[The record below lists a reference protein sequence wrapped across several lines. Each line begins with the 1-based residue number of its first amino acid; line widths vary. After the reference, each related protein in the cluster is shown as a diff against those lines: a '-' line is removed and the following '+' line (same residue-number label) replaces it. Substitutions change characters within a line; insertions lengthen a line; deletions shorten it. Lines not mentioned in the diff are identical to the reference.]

1 MGSSYDDVY
10 DLSLRDPEGF
20 WSEAARE
27 IDWIETWDRV
37 IDLSNAPFCRW
48 LSVAC

>member
-27 IDWIETWDRV
+27 IDANTLTLQYLDAPGH
-37 IDLSNAPFCRW
+37 LSSKP
-48 LSVAC
+48 